1 VTASEAR
8 RYLEQGHFGSGS
20 MLPKVLACIRFV
32 EAGGKEA
39 VIAELSQLKDALEGR
54 AGTHVV
60 PG

>member
-1 VTASEAR
+1 
-8 RYLEQGHFGSGS
+8 